1 MTKKIVIMFKNIQ
14 RNQEGQSVHN
24 FVLDLNMPEI
34 NSMYKRSLLSTS
46 DS

>member
-1 MTKKIVIMFKNIQ
+1 MFKNIL
-14 RNQEGQSVHN
+14 RKQEQGQSVHN

-34 NSMYKRSLLSTS
+34 NFMYKRSLRSTS